1 MELFQVYTLQ
11 WVGKTGHEFF
21 TGSQDGTVRW
31 PHMKRFGGVSYIFRW
46 WDIRKFGKATR
57 EWLVARDETE
67 TDPDKAEGVCSLS
80 FEPTMS
86 SKFMVGT
93 AQGNVL
99 SCRMQAKPG
108 TSGWILM
115 LLILILILYS

>member
-1 MELFQVYTLQ
+1 MALSGGLILKQMSGGLT
-11 WVGKTGHEFF
+11 GKHLEAL
-21 TGSQDGTVRW
+21 
-31 PHMKRFGGVSYIFRW
+31 HICRW
-46 WDIRKFGKATR
+46 WDIRNFGKATR
-57 EWLVARDETE
+57 EWLVARDETL

-99 SCRMQAKPG
+99 SCRMQAKHG
-108 TSGWILM
+108 TSGLLLM
-115 LLILILILYS
+115 LLLLILLLLLRMFRFDPWGV